1 MFVAMKRRLVGLAV
15 WVLGCGGSHTSAQ
28 SPSEAPAA
36 TSASAASSAIPTAP
50 SAPAAA
56 PTAAPTASIAPA
68 LANKSNDMPAVAIAT
83 AKAHTEGQHYVLD
96 AKAPANV
103 SVGGNGEL
111 EIVLLAK
118 DGYHINDEFPYKLRT
133 AVEPVGAVT
142 FEKPEL
148 TRTQGTYTKIEARFK
163 ARFSGAKTGEAKIG
177 GVMALSVCT
186 TKECVTDK
194 IELQVPVTVR

>member
-1 MFVAMKRRLVGLAV
+1 VIA
-15 WVLGCGGSHTSAQ
+15 
-28 SPSEAPAA
+28 
-36 TSASAASSAIPTAP
+36 AP
-50 SAPAAA
+50 SATAAA
-56 PTAAPTASIAPA
+56 SVAKPSDSLP
-68 LANKSNDMPAVAIAT
+68 VAIST

-96 AKAPANV
+96 AKAPAQV

-133 AVEPVGAVT
+133 AAEPAGAVT

-148 TRTQGTYTKIEARFK
+148 SRTQGSYTKTEARFK
-163 ARFSGAKTGEAKIG
+163 ARFAGAKSGEAKIG

-186 TKECVTDK
+186 AKECITDK
-194 IELQVPVTVR
+194 VELEVPVTVR